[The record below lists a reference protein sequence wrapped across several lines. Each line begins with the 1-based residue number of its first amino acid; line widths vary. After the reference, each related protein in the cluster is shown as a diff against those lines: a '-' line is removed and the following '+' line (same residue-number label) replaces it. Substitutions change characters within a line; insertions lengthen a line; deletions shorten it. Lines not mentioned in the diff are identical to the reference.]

1 MILLNDKYKPLFENK
16 TRYNVVSGGRGSGKS
31 FSVAL
36 YLLLLTFEDSRTIL
50 FARYTMTSIAI
61 SIFPEFKDKIE
72 MLNLESIFDIT
83 KSEIINKK
91 TGSKIIFRGIKTGS
105 SIQTANLK
113 SIANVDTLVIDEA
126 EEIPDE
132 ETFDK
137 IDLSIR
143 SSKHF
148 NKIII
153 LFNPTTK
160 ASWIYERF
168 YEKRSI
174 MGGCNMITDDVTYI
188 HTTYKDVEDK
198 LPDSLLESIRRRMVE
213 DPKWY
218 EHIILGGF
226 LDVAEGVIFDN
237 WEIGDFN
244 EDSDWECGAD
254 FGWSNDP
261 NTLVKVSI
269 DQKRKIIWLKEE
281 LYKTGLTTDEL
292 GNIFRNVAGSKLI
305 IADSAE
311 GRLIEEIKRSGINIK
326 PCVKGAGSVKEGVLL
341 MRGYKIIVDSN
352 SKNMIKEL
360 NNYVWAEKGERP
372 IDMYNH
378 LIDAARYII
387 THRLKKPNVQ
397 KYKIR

>member
-341 MRGYKIIVDSN
+341 MKNYKIIIDES
-352 SKNMIKEL
+352 SKNLIKEF
-360 NNYVWAEKGERP
+360 NNYVWAERGERP
-372 IDMYNH
+372 VDMYNH
-378 LIDAARYII
+378 LLDAARYII
-387 THRLKKPNVQ
+387 SHRLKKPNVQ

>member
-1 MILLNDKYKPLFENK
+1 MILINDKYKPLFDKK
-16 TRYNVVSGGRGSGKS
+16 TRYNVISGGRGSGKS

-36 YLLLLTFEDSRTIL
+36 YLLLLTFEESRTIL
-50 FARYTMTSIAI
+50 FSRYTMTSIAI
-61 SIFPEFKDKIE
+61 SIFPEFRDKID
-72 MLNLESIFDIT
+72 MLNLGDIFNIT
-83 KSEIINKK
+83 KSEIINMQ

-105 SIQTANLK
+105 SVQTANLK

-126 EEIPDE
+126 EEIPNED
-132 ETFDK
+132 TFDK

-143 SSKHF
+143 SSLHF
-148 NKIII
+148 NKIIL

-168 YEKRSI
+168 YEKRGI
-174 MGGCNMITDDVTYI
+174 KDGCNLVTKDITYI
-188 HTTYKDVEDK
+188 HTTYLDIEDK
-198 LPDSLLESIRRRMVE
+198 LPDTFLEAIRRRQLE

-218 EHIILGGF
+218 EHTILGGF

-237 WEIGDFN
+237 WEVGDFN
-244 EDSDWECGAD
+244 EDSDWDMGAD
-254 FGWSNDP
+254 FGWSQDP
-261 NTLVKVSI
+261 NTLIKVSI

-292 GNIFRNVAGSKLI
+292 GDIFKYVGGNRLI
-305 IADSAE
+305 VADSAE
-311 GRLIEEIKRSGINIK
+311 GRLIEEIRRKGINIK

-341 MRGYKIIVDSN
+341 MRGYKIIVDPE
-352 SKNMIKEL
+352 SKNLIKEL
-360 NNYVWAEKGERP
+360 NNYVWAERGERP
-372 IDMYNH
+372 IDMWNH

-387 THRLKKPNVQ
+387 THRLKKPAIQ